1 MEYKA
6 LWNTRL
12 QPRFSIFMWRVL
24 HQRLAVGAE
33 FLKLGIFKYPF
44 CAHCEEEIETIDHMF
59 IHCEPASII
68 WSWVKVSF
76 DVSLP
81 LFSLADLWKFVIQ
94 VQMRTEK
101 ILLVATVQLVLYYLW
116 KARNERRFQDAPVR
130 VESIL
135 RRVQRWVFINSFV
148 EKNIREA
155 VDEDVLDRLNIP
167 VNQTSRCKVVKIQ
180 WVPPIVGVVK
190 LNTDGVFQ
198 ENSRRAT

>member
-1 MEYKA
+1 MQIFIWQTSLEYKA

-44 CAHCEEEIETIDHMF
+44 CAHCEEEIETIDNMF

-94 VQMRTEK
+94 VKMRTEK
-101 ILLVATVQLVLYYLW
+101 KFVGCNCSACLVLSL
-116 KARNERRFQDAPVR
+116 
-130 VESIL
+130 ES
-135 RRVQRWVFINSFV
+135 
-148 EKNIREA
+148 
-155 VDEDVLDRLNIP
+155 
-167 VNQTSRCKVVKIQ
+167 
-180 WVPPIVGVVK
+180 
-190 LNTDGVFQ
+190 
-198 ENSRRAT
+198 